1 MLNIIHHYLSWRNI
15 GPAVFTTACALPAA
29 NPPEETPEQ
38 GRPCILT
45 APVVTKAPAERTS
58 AQGKEPELLFFD
70 CDQATEPSSTGC
82 GRETGERPTGLRSY
96 SLGGVEGAA
105 FNAQLLRCR
114 VGLVTPC
121 DGRAEVRVYVG
132 NRLLERFRNVPLAE
146 GTVCDMSIQME
157 RLLDELDPLLD
168 RPYNTAILRAELT
181 QECGNPPYA
190 VHVADSFVAG
200 FASGE

>member
-1 MLNIIHHYLSWRNI
+1 M
-15 GPAVFTTACALPAA
+15 
-29 NPPEETPEQ
+29 
-38 GRPCILT
+38 PCILT

-58 AQGKEPELLFFD
+58 AQGKEPGLLFFD

-96 SLGGVEGAA
+96 GLGGVEGAA

-132 NRLLERFRNVPLAE
+132 NRLLERFRNVPLTE
-146 GTVCDMSIQME
+146 GTVCDTSIQME

-168 RPYNTAILRAELT
+168 RPYNTAILSTNSPCPLFGTFCQLSVRFFLSRANSELCVWVGRD
-181 QECGNPPYA
+181 ELVG
-190 VHVADSFVAG
+190 
-200 FASGE
+200 